1 MSLNKRLISTGVTPI
16 VVSEHFQMVTWSGNS
31 TSGRSITG
39 VGFQPDIVLIK
50 TTSAAGDWVLKM
62 SKDFPSTE
70 WQEWNQG
77 KIENRTTS
85 TWIQSLD
92 SDGFTVGNDNEVN
105 GIYDYIA
112 YCWKINGNSANPDVN
127 PITKMSQRSYTGNGS
142 IRNLSHGMG
151 TSDVT
156 FCIIST
162 GLSSGSGQTQY
173 KVGKHTDQPATQFS
187 HWAIADE
194 AQDNNGPWNDTA
206 PTSTNFTVRSTYSN
220 YSGQD
225 YVFWGMTNID
235 GFSKF
240 GSYTGNGSTSGPT
253 ITTDF
258 QPGFIWIR
266 RSELGDINRHI
277 YVYDIVNSGG
287 TGTTNDYM
295 RLTDN
300 NGVFTGTSN
309 SFDIDITTTG
319 FQLKNN
325 YSDLNESGKNYFYW
339 VWADPTI

>member
-16 VVSEHFQMVTWSGNS
+16 VASEHFQIVTWSGNL
-31 TSGRSITG
+31 TAGRSITG
-39 VGFQPDIVLIK
+39 VGFQPDVVLVK
-50 TTSAAGDWVLKM
+50 STNTPGNWALKM

-70 WQEWNQG
+70 WQEWDQA
-77 KIENRTTS
+77 KIENRTS
-85 TWIQSLD
+85 NNHIRSLD

-105 GIYDYIA
+105 GSYDYIA
-112 YCWKINGNSANPDVN
+112 YCWKLNGNSANPDVN

-142 IRNLSHGMG
+142 IRSLSHGMG

-162 GLSSGSGQTQY
+162 GLSSGTGQTQY
-173 KVGKHTDQPATQFS
+173 KAGLHTDQPATQYT

-194 AQDNNGPWNDTA
+194 PKTNAGPWNNTA
-206 PTSTNFTVRSTYSN
+206 PTSTTFKVRSTYVN

-266 RSELGDINRHI
+266 RSELGDSNRHI

-295 RLTDN
+295 KLTDN
-300 NGVFTGTSN
+300 NGVYTGTS
-309 SFDIDITTTG
+309 SSYDINITTTG
-319 FQLKNN
+319 FQLKNTLA
-325 YSDLNESGKNYFYW
+325 DLNESGKKYFYW
-339 VWADPTI
+339 VWADPTV